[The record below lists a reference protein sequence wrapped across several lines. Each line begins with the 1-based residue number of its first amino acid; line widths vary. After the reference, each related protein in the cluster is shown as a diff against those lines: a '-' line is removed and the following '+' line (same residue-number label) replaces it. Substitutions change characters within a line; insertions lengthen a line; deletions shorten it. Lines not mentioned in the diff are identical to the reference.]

1 MRRALAVLLWLCCGL
16 AQAHPLAPALLQLR
30 EAGDGRVEL
39 LWRASI
45 LQAVGVEPQLP
56 ADCARLEEPRIE
68 RDDRG
73 AYTARWTVRC
83 PGGLTGRSLSV
94 PQLDRAGIN
103 VILRVERADGS
114 VAKTLLDATR
124 PGYTVPPPE
133 AVPAVFP
140 AYLHLGME
148 HLLFGFDHVLFV
160 TALVLLVLRLKPL
173 LVTVTAFTL
182 GHSIT
187 LGLAVLG
194 FVHVDPGL
202 TELGIALS
210 ILLLACELARPA
222 DRPPTLLARRPA
234 LMAVSFGLL
243 HGLGFAGALSEVGLP
258 QGEIPLALFAFNLGI
273 ELGQVL
279 LVVVLLVLGLAWR
292 RLPVVAQG
300 PLPRLVPVYL
310 IGALAAYWC
319 LDRVSGIGL

>member
-1 MRRALAVLLWLCCGL
+1 MRRLLLLLLLCCAGS
-16 AQAHPLAPALLQLR
+16 ASAHPLAPALLQLN
-30 EAGDGRVEL
+30 ESGDGRVAV
-39 LWRASI
+39 LWRASL
-45 LQAVGVEPQLP
+45 LQAVGVEPRLP
-56 ADCARLEEPRIE
+56 SDCTRLEEPRIA

-73 AYTARWTVRC
+73 AATARWAIRC

-103 VILRVERADGS
+103 VILRIERADGS
-114 VAKTLLDATR
+114 VAKTLLDATHSS
-124 PGYTVPPPE
+124 YTVPEPE
-133 AVPAVFP
+133 AAPTVFP
-140 AYLHLGME
+140 SYLHLGVE

-160 TALVLLVLRLKPL
+160 TALVLLVRRLKPL

-187 LGLAVLG
+187 LALAVLG
-194 FVHVDPGL
+194 IVHVNAGI

-222 DRPPTLLARRPA
+222 GAAPTWLARWPA
-234 LMAVSFGLL
+234 MMALAFGLL

-258 QGEIPLALFAFNLGI
+258 QQEIPLALLAFNLGI
-273 ELGQVL
+273 ELGQLL
-279 LVVVLLVLGLAWR
+279 LVALLLLLGLAWR
-292 RLPVVAQG
+292 RMPAMTQG

-310 IGALAAYWC
+310 IGSLAAYWC
-319 LDRVSGIGL
+319 LERVSGLGL

>member
-1 MRRALAVLLWLCCGL
+1 MKRVLALLLWLCCGA

-56 ADCARLEEPRIE
+56 ADCARLEDPRIE

-73 AYTARWTVRC
+73 AYTARWAVQC

-94 PQLDRAGIN
+94 PQLERAGIN

-114 VAKTLLDATR
+114 VVKTLLDGAR
-124 PGYTVPPPE
+124 PSYTVPAPD
-133 AVPAVFP
+133 AAPAVFP
-140 AYLHLGME
+140 SYLHLGVE

-160 TALVLLVLRLKPL
+160 AALVLLVRRLKPL
-173 LVTVTAFTL
+173 LITVTAFTL

-258 QGEIPLALFAFNLGI
+258 QGEIPLALLAFNLGI

-279 LVVVLLVLGLAWR
+279 LVIVLLALGLAWR
-292 RLPVVAQG
+292 RLPATAQG
-300 PLPRLVPVYL
+300 PLPRLLPVYL
-310 IGALAAYWC
+310 IGALAAYWS
-319 LDRVSGIGL
+319 LERVSGLGL